1 MALAAHIETF
11 QNAQEWNEMEWRI
24 LQSIGWMLHPPTP
37 FSFARNYVCLLVTN
51 NDSHMVTH
59 SPLERRVLVRLLQ
72 QLRYLCE
79 IAACDYG
86 FTQYPASCIAVS
98 AIRVALDLVANI
110 DIPTEQR
117 QEWKF
122 LLEQKMEQKI
132 TMVHDVALSE
142 CKAKL
147 VSSIGK
153 LKDQGLLRVTRSIP
167 PQEYEARYQRL
178 PLSPENLQHQIQSS
192 ITEKTKRPSHPIPSS
207 PQKDVDLPATA
218 AAVSET
224 DFVAKS
230 LRSEDGRAGISICSS
245 HTTPNGAS
253 IVTPVRPTKRQKSMI
268 EIQ

>member
-37 FSFARNYVCLLVTN
+37 FSFARNYLCVLVTKN
-51 NDSHMVTH
+51 GSHMVTH
-59 SPLERRVLVRLLQ
+59 SPLERRVIVRLLQ

-79 IAACDYG
+79 IAACEYG

-132 TMVHDVALSE
+132 TMVHDDALSE
-142 CKAKL
+142 CKEKL

-178 PLSPENLQHQIQSS
+178 PLSPEHVQHQIQAS
-192 ITEKTKRPSHPIPSS
+192 ITEPTNKPSFHPIPSS
-207 PQKDVDLPATA
+207 SQKDGDHSAAA

-230 LRSEDGRAGISICSS
+230 LRSEDGGSGISNCSS
-245 HTTPNGAS
+245 LTTPNGAS
-253 IVTPVRPTKRQKSMI
+253 I
-268 EIQ
+268 